1 MNLALDCETELIGP
15 GRGAP
20 RIACVAVQG
29 DNDPA
34 PRLCTIEEAG
44 RELRAFAQGEGW
56 LIGHNF
62 AFDAV
67 CLCEADPTLAP
78 VLWGLYQAGR
88 VWDLGLHERIYALA
102 KGWRE
107 AHPVLKRPIISQG
120 IRLSDLA
127 LIHLDLDLSADKAS
141 GSPRYRYGELIG
153 VPFERWPEE
162 SRVYALQDATVTLK
176 IFEAQQA
183 ALKDPE
189 VKVERGA
196 LVDFRAQVIADFALR
211 HLGCWGLRTCPE
223 RVRIWREELT
233 RKRESLLTLPRERE
247 LVRDNGSRDMK
258 AIREALDEAHGG
270 KAPRTEKGSISTS
283 SEALSGSGDPALVAL
298 AEEATLG
305 KLLGTYGPVLDQGT
319 IYPLAPRWNV
329 LVATGRT
336 SAKSPALQTIPQQ
349 GGVREAFTPRP
360 GWVYAGADYAT
371 AELCALAQVCLLRF
385 GRSEMASA
393 IKAGRDLH
401 LALAAR
407 IAGVSYEEAAERRAA
422 KDPEILKLRKM
433 AKPVNFGFPG
443 GLSAPALAD
452 MARTGYGIPMTPEE
466 ASDLKDLWFA
476 QWPEMREYFSAC
488 AQDTDRGLIVHPYSG
503 RIKRGGAYTETCNA
517 YFQGLIADG
526 AKRALVEVVRRCYM
540 EPESPLYGCRAVL
553 FVHDEIILEAPED
566 RAPEAAEELARVMV
580 EEMRPYLPDVGI
592 SADPW
597 CSRVWS
603 KSVETVREEGGRLA
617 IQN

>member
-1 MNLALDCETELIGP
+1 MSLALDCETELIGA

-20 RIACVAVQG
+20 RVACVSAQWLG
-29 DNDPA
+29 DPA
-34 PRLCTIEEAG
+34 PRLCTVEEAG
-44 RELRAFAQGEGW
+44 RELHALAQGEGW
-56 LIGHNF
+56 LIGHNI

-78 VLWGLYQAGR
+78 VIWGLYQAGR
-88 VWDLGLHERIYALA
+88 VWDLGLHERLYALA

-107 AHPVLKRPIISQG
+107 AHPRLKRPIISQG

-127 LIHLDLDLSADKAS
+127 QIHLDLDLSADKAS

-153 VPFERWPEE
+153 VPFEQWPEE
-162 SRVYALQDATVTLK
+162 SRAYALQDATVTLS
-176 IFEAQQA
+176 IYEAQQTT
-183 ALKDPE
+183 LEDSE
-189 VKVERGA
+189 VKVDQGA
-196 LVDFRAQVIADFALR
+196 LIDFRAQVIADFALR
-211 HLGCWGLRTCPE
+211 HLACWGLRTCPE
-223 RVRIWREELT
+223 RVRVWREDLV
-233 RKRESLLTLPRERE
+233 KRREDLLTLPRERG

-258 AIREALDEAHGG
+258 AIRQALDTAHGG
-270 KAPRTEKGSISTS
+270 KAPRTEKGTVSTS

-298 AEEATLG
+298 AEEASLG

-319 IYPLAPRWNV
+319 VYPLAPRWNV

-336 SAKSPALQTIPQQ
+336 SAKSPALQTIPQK
-349 GGVREAFTPRP
+349 GGVREAFTPRS

-371 AELCALAQVCLLRF
+371 AELCALAQICLLRF
-385 GRSEMASA
+385 GRSEMAEA
-393 IKAGRDLH
+393 IKSGRDLH
-401 LALAAR
+401 LALGAR
-407 IAGVSYEEAAERRAA
+407 IAGVSYEEAQEKRAA
-422 KDPEILKLRKM
+422 KDPEILKFRKM

-443 GLSAPALAD
+443 GLSVPALVD
-452 MARTGYGIPMTPEE
+452 MARKDYGVEMTVERAAE
-466 ASDLKDLWFA
+466 LKALWLD
-476 QWPEMREYFSAC
+476 QWPEMRDYFPSC

-503 RIKRGGAYTETCNA
+503 RVKRGGAYTETCNA

-526 AKRALVEVVRRCYM
+526 AKAALVEVVRCCYT

-553 FVHDEIILEAPED
+553 FIHDEIILEAPED

-580 EEMRPYLPDVGI
+580 EKMSPYLPDVGI

-603 KSVETVREEGGRLA
+603 KSVETVRGEGGRLV